1 MDFPGAARERA
12 DLLASNDRPWL
23 QSPREVQGDAPQDTS
38 PSSNSAD
45 ATDADHVELLDP
57 KIVEE
62 KALQL
67 RPFGNCLLAICALI
81 SGIVLI
87 IGWGAGIEA
96 VTHFGHQF
104 SAMVPS
110 TAALFLLGS
119 GAVLLSEW
127 HPLGHDPVDFRI
139 AAGVIILGVAVANLM
154 VIASGTA
161 NGIDQFLLPR
171 PEMFADIRMSE
182 ATSVTFI
189 ILGAA
194 LASSNRPEVKSVFAT
209 IALMPALLALTM
221 FMFEAESLSNAMFFS
236 AISLPTAVCFA
247 CLISAILLRNGNRGW
262 VSVVLGNGTGSIAL
276 RRVLPLALILP
287 FGLALATSVAIRY
300 EVFDTRF
307 QLSLLALASAFA
319 VASLLISGAHRSN
332 LIERE
337 RAESEVREA
346 QHAMMLLKSKS
357 RFFANMS
364 HEIRTP
370 MNGILGFSDLLL
382 RDDLPPEQNKRVR
395 LIHES
400 SQNMLKLL
408 DAILDLSRIE
418 AGQLTIKL
426 ERTDIH
432 HLIQS
437 CTNLFKASAATKGLR
452 LKPKLDA
459 SVPRYVIGDDLRIR
473 QVLSNLIGNAVK
485 FTFNGGIDIAAS
497 YKGGALMISVCDTG
511 IGIAEDKLATVLD
524 EFVQVEDGDY
534 RSSGGSGLGLHICR
548 ELVELM
554 GGTIALDSVL
564 GKGTC
569 VNLCLPLAADKAHD
583 EADEKRKS
591 AQPEEQLNR
600 WAGRRVA
607 LAEDH
612 DINQMLIMEM
622 AERIGLEVELF
633 EDGEEAVEG
642 ILAAEQDGEPFD
654 LALMDVQ
661 MPKLDGIAATLMLR
675 KEGLDAQSLPVVA
688 MTANAFRSDVEA
700 CLAGE
705 MQAHLATPFTLEQ
718 LEKVLDVWMP
728 PNA

>member
-1 MDFPGAARERA
+1 
-12 DLLASNDRPWL
+12 
-23 QSPREVQGDAPQDTS
+23 
-38 PSSNSAD
+38 
-45 ATDADHVELLDP
+45 
-57 KIVEE
+57 
-62 KALQL
+62 
-67 RPFGNCLLAICALI
+67 
-81 SGIVLI
+81 
-87 IGWGAGIEA
+87 
-96 VTHFGHQF
+96 
-104 SAMVPS
+104 
-110 TAALFLLGS
+110 
-119 GAVLLSEW
+119 
-127 HPLGHDPVDFRI
+127 
-139 AAGVIILGVAVANLM
+139 
-154 VIASGTA
+154 
-161 NGIDQFLLPR
+161 
-171 PEMFADIRMSE
+171 
-182 ATSVTFI
+182 
-189 ILGAA
+189 
-194 LASSNRPEVKSVFAT
+194 
-209 IALMPALLALTM
+209 
-221 FMFEAESLSNAMFFS
+221 
-236 AISLPTAVCFA
+236 
-247 CLISAILLRNGNRGW
+247 
-262 VSVVLGNGTGSIAL
+262 
-276 RRVLPLALILP
+276 
-287 FGLALATSVAIRY
+287 
-300 EVFDTRF
+300 
-307 QLSLLALASAFA
+307 
-319 VASLLISGAHRSN
+319 
-332 LIERE
+332 
-337 RAESEVREA
+337 
-346 QHAMMLLKSKS
+346 
-357 RFFANMS
+357 
-364 HEIRTP
+364 

-705 MQAHLATPFTLEQ
+705 MQAHLAKPFTLEQ
-718 LEKVLDVWMP
+718 LEKVLDKWMP